1 MSTQRRV
8 VHVQRFANTEKVG
21 TELAG
26 TAIPSSF
33 DVGGTVS
40 MQEFRRVACGLT
52 ASSFRP
58 QSGRFELATNSLSF
72 SSCCEWV
79 FWIAAYICL
88 IYEARTR
95 GSSPA
100 PGFTR
105 AGIFPEQLPLISPL
119 LSGASEQERC
129 TASCSICSMQ
139 SAPAAGPD
147 GRAPQDGKATWPRKF
162 VSPAR
167 RTKHGLQF
175 LKTINSQRF
184 TTSGRMNIHSR
195 VPFTR
200 AA

>member
-58 QSGRFELATNSLSF
+58 QSGRIELATNSLSF

-79 FWIAAYICL
+79 SLNTACGFL
-88 IYEARTR
+88 DDEAGTN

-100 PGFTR
+100 PRLTWPGKL
-105 AGIFPEQLPLISPL
+105 PEQLPPTSPL
-119 LSGASEQERC
+119 LFGAFELEQFSARM
-129 TASCSICSMQ
+129 MQ
-139 SAPAAGPD
+139 SALPQVPA
-147 GRAPQDGKATWPRKF
+147 
-162 VSPAR
+162 
-167 RTKHGLQF
+167 GL
-175 LKTINSQRF
+175 
-184 TTSGRMNIHSR
+184 
-195 VPFTR
+195 
-200 AA
+200 